1 MGAAMPVDPG
11 LAVVVLASAVLAALA
26 ATVLLLVPARG
37 RARHGAFV
45 EGEAAIALIFDGT
58 TLVDATPEG
67 RALLAGPALRGGAWD
82 RLRAALVPRFPD
94 LDAALLRLPSEGAIL
109 LSASPGNG
117 GRRQVLRLE
126 HLGGLTR
133 LRLAAPQSG
142 VTPSIEAYCALADEL
157 EELRGMMAVA
167 PLPVWRESAAGEVV
181 WANADYLRLASERL
195 EPGEDIG
202 WPLPALFAAAAGP
215 ARTRLDGPG
224 GAAHWFDLDRR
235 EVAAGTVCHA
245 LPADAVHKA
254 ETGLRDF
261 MQTLVRTFAHLPVGL
276 AIFDGQRQ
284 LHLFN
289 PAFLDLTGLPVDFLS
304 GRPRLAAVLDALR
317 DGNMIPEPKDYRAWR
332 KRLAELERTGV
343 AEAHEET
350 WSLPGGQTY
359 RVSARPHSDGG
370 VALMIEDISTEMTR
384 TRRYRADLE
393 LGQSVVD
400 ALGEG
405 IAVFSAA
412 GQLVMSNDAYG
423 ALWGHDPAQRLIET
437 DVSALSAHW
446 KIMAPP
452 TPVWRRIEDFVSAPA
467 SSSGERAAWIA
478 DVRLSDGRLIA
489 CRVAPLASGA
499 TLVAFRTLVPGE
511 AAGAILAEASVRR
524 A

>member
-1 MGAAMPVDPG
+1 MPVDPG
-11 LAVVVLASAVLAALA
+11 LAAVTLASAVLAALV
-26 ATVLLLVPARG
+26 ATVLLMLPARG
-37 RARHGAFV
+37 RGVTGPALD
-45 EGEAAIALIFDGT
+45 EGQSGITLLFDGT

-67 RALLAGPALRGGAWD
+67 RALLAGPSLRGTAWD
-82 RLRAALVPRFPD
+82 RLRAALEPRFPG
-94 LDAALLRLPSEGAIL
+94 LESALLRLPAEGAIL
-109 LSASPGNG
+109 LTASHGAG
-117 GRRQVLRLE
+117 ARRQVLRLE
-126 HLGGLTR
+126 LLGGLTR
-133 LRLAAPQSG
+133 LRLATPQAGPAPS
-142 VTPSIEAYCALADEL
+142 VEAFCCLNDEATD
-157 EELRGMMAVA
+157 LREMLKAA
-167 PLPVWRESAAGEVV
+167 PLPIWREASGGEVI
-181 WANADYLRLASERL
+181 WANADYLRLATERL
-195 EPGEDIG
+195 QPGDELG
-202 WPLPALFAAAAGP
+202 WPLPILFPPESTTRSG
-215 ARTRLDGPG
+215 RQRLDRTAG
-224 GAAHWFDLDRR
+224 GAHWFDMTHCDVGDSR
-235 EVAAGTVCHA
+235 VCYA
-245 LPADAVHKA
+245 LPADALQKA

-261 MQTLVRTFAHLPVGL
+261 MQTLARTFAHLPVGL

-284 LHLFN
+284 LNLFN

-317 DGNMIPEPKDYRAWR
+317 DRNMIPEPRDYRAWR

-343 AEAHEET
+343 AETHDET

-405 IAVFSAA
+405 IAVFSAS

-423 ALWGHDPAQRLIET
+423 QLWGHDPSQRLAEA
-437 DVSALSAHW
+437 DVTALSAHW
-446 KIMAPP
+446 RGMAPP
-452 TPVWRRIEDFVSAPA
+452 TPVWHRIEEFVSAG
-467 SSSGERAAWIA
+467 GERADWVSE
-478 DVRLSDGRLIA
+478 VRLSDGRLIA
-489 CRVAPLASGA
+489 CRAAPLAGGA

-511 AAGAILAEASVRR
+511 AAGSISTEAVIRR

>member
-1 MGAAMPVDPG
+1 MPVDPG
-11 LAVVVLASAVLAALA
+11 LAAVILASAVLAALTA
-26 ATVLLLVPARG
+26 AALLLVPVGARA
-37 RARHGAFV
+37 ARSGAFAV
-45 EGEAAIALIFDGT
+45 DEPGIALIFDGT

-67 RALLAGPALRGGAWD
+67 RAFLSGPALRGPPWD

-94 LDAALLRLPSEGAIL
+94 LDGALLRPPNEGAIL
-109 LSASPGNG
+109 LTAASGDG
-117 GRRQVLRLE
+117 ARRQVLRLE

-133 LRLAAPQSG
+133 LRLATPRAAI
-142 VTPSIEAYCALADEL
+142 TPSLDAYFALADEVKD
-157 EELRGMMAVA
+157 LRTLLAEA
-167 PLPVWRESAAGEVV
+167 PLPIWREAGTGEVV
-181 WANADYLRLASERL
+181 WANADYLRLASQHL
-195 EPGEDIG
+195 EPGEEIG
-202 WPLPALFAAAAGP
+202 WPLPVLFADGGP
-215 ARTRLDGPG
+215 SPPSRRKLDGRDG
-224 GAAHWFDLDRR
+224 GGHWFDLHRR
-235 EVAAGTVCHA
+235 AAMAGTVGYA
-245 LPADAVHKA
+245 LPADAAQKA

-317 DGNMIPEPKDYRAWR
+317 DSNMIPEPKDYRAWR
-332 KRLAELERTGV
+332 KRLAELERTGI
-343 AEAHEET
+343 AGTHDET

-400 ALGEG
+400 AFSEG
-405 IAVFSAA
+405 IVVFSAA

-423 ALWGHDPAQRLIET
+423 ALWGHDPSRRLAET
-437 DVSALSAHW
+437 DVTSLSARW
-446 KIMAPP
+446 KDLAPP
-452 TPVWRRIEDFVSAPA
+452 TPLWTRIEEFVAASGDRVEWSA
-467 SSSGERAAWIA
+467 EL
-478 DVRLSDGRLIA
+478 RLLDGRLIA
-489 CRVAPLASGA
+489 CRAAPLAGGA
-499 TLVAFRTLVPGE
+499 TLVAFRVLVPGA
-511 AAGAILAEASVRR
+511 AAGAISAPAKSRR
-524 A
+524 ARAGA

>member
-11 LAVVVLASAVLAALA
+11 LAAVVLASAVLAALA
-26 ATVLLLVPARG
+26 ATVLLLVPVRG
-37 RARHGAFV
+37 RGARAGRFV
-45 EGEAAIALIFDGT
+45 EAEAGIALLFDGT
-58 TLVDATPEG
+58 ALVDATPEG
-67 RALLAGPALRGGAWD
+67 RALLAGPALRGAPWD

-94 LDAALLRLPSEGAIL
+94 LDAALLRLPSEGSIL
-109 LSASPGNG
+109 LSAQPGGG

-133 LRLAAPQSG
+133 LRLAMPQSG
-142 VTPSIEAYCALADEL
+142 IAPSIEAYCAVADEL
-157 EELRGMMAVA
+157 DELRGMMAVA
-167 PLPVWRESAAGEVV
+167 PLPIWREAASGEVV
-181 WANADYLRLASERL
+181 WANADYLRLAAEKR
-195 EPGEDIG
+195 EPGDDIG
-202 WPLPALFAAAAGP
+202 WPLPALFPAAGP
-215 ARTRLDGPG
+215 RRVRLEGPG
-224 GAAHWFDLDRR
+224 GTAHWFDLDRR
-235 EVAAGTVCHA
+235 AVAGGTACHA
-245 LPADAVHKA
+245 LPADAVQKA

-304 GRPRLAAVLDALR
+304 QRPRLAAVLDALR

-423 ALWGHDPAQRLIET
+423 ALWGHDPSQRLTET
-437 DVSALSAHW
+437 DVTMLSAHW
-446 KIMAPP
+446 KGLAPP
-452 TPVWRRIEDFVSAPA
+452 TPIWRRIEDFVSAPA
-467 SSSGERAAWIA
+467 SALGERIAWSA
-478 DVRLSDGRLIA
+478 EVRLLDGRLIA
-489 CRVAPLASGA
+489 CRAAPLAGGA

-511 AAGAILAEASVRR
+511 AAGTLEAGAVARR